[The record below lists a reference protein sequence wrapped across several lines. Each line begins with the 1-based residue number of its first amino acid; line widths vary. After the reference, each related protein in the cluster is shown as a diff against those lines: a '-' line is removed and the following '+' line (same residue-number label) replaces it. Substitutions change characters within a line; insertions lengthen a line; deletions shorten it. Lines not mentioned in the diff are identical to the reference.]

1 MIAIIRDDDLN
12 ISSSIDD
19 IEKESFFEWKFV
31 DLLRKYIHIMRENV
45 AIIYPIKPKYP
56 I

>member
-19 IEKESFFEWKFV
+19 IEKAYSGIINKIPINFFV
-31 DLLRKYIHIMRENV
+31 IPD
-45 AIIYPIKPKYP
+45 IINPQKTWAKQYGDFFW
-56 I
+56 